1 MIRVAKLF
9 DTFVACGSV
18 LLLAVTLVAAGF
30 AAVAV
35 PDWATVA
42 LSRAFSGCDQPHTP
56 FTANELTAM
65 AVAGKHYTFDSNN
78 AEELSSAVAAA
89 NASAE
94 ADGRANKMGEHSE
107 ARSLPTD
114 AISHLD
120 DVYRVV
126 SVAKPLLF
134 VVAIICIAGLAHVA
148 VRINR
153 RALGRVLTAGGAAV
167 LVVFAMLGAW
177 ATVDFNGLFSIFHS
191 LFFQAGTWTFSYDSL
206 LITMYPTAFWM
217 GMAAIWLVVTCAASI
232 LCILTGR
239 MLSKQA
245 GTAQCKTAC

>member
-1 MIRVAKLF
+1 MAI
-9 DTFVACGSV
+9 
-18 LLLAVTLVAAGF
+18 TLVAAGF

-56 FTANELTAM
+56 FTSDELTAM

-78 AEELSSAVAAA
+78 AEELNAAIASA

-94 ADGRANKMGEHSE
+94 ADGRANKMGEHTE

-126 SVAKPLLF
+126 SAAEPLLL
-134 VVAIICIAGLAHVA
+134 VIAVICIAGLAHVA

-153 RALGRVLTAGGAAV
+153 RALGNVLTAGGAAV
-167 LVVFAMLGAW
+167 LTIFAVLGTW
-177 ATVDFNGLFSIFHS
+177 AVADFDGLFSVFHS

-217 GMAAIWLVVTCAASI
+217 GMAAIWLAVTCTASI
-232 LCILTGR
+232 LCVLTGR

-245 GTAQCKTAC
+245 SNVQCKTAC